1 MRIMHNHFGRSFLLR
16 GVMLFLAAALLSP
29 AGYAD
34 SYLEDDLQSWNMA
47 TLSSRLSP
55 GGRVL
60 GYFEVQ
66 SRTGNNI
73 RDAAA
78 LIIRPA
84 VGYQVT
90 KQLSVWQGYAW
101 TPSYQPGTRHEN
113 RIFQQA
119 LLENE
124 FKRFKL
130 TNRTRLEERF
140 IEDAG
145 GTSVRGRHQVRV
157 SVPLGKS
164 RKWAG
169 VVYDEIF
176 VNFNTVPNG
185 PHGGFEQNRVFGG
198 VNRTLNAHANVEL
211 GYLGQFARRYGSTPD
226 VWNHVI
232 MATLNLRV
240 R

>member
-1 MRIMHNHFGRSFLLR
+1 MAKHFGRPFWVLM
-16 GVMLFLAAALLSP
+16 GLFFVAALLSP

-34 SYLEDDLQSWNMA
+34 SYLEDDLQSWNMV
-47 TLSSRLSP
+47 TLNSRLSP

-60 GYFEVQ
+60 GYLEAQ

-84 VGYQVT
+84 LGYKVT
-90 KQLSVWQGYAW
+90 KSLSVWQGYAW
-101 TPSYQPGTRHEN
+101 ASIFVPKFRNEN
-113 RIFQQA
+113 RIFQQV

-140 IEDAG
+140 IEDTD

-157 SVPLGKS
+157 SVPFGKS
-164 RKWAG
+164 RKWAY

-176 VNFNTVPNG
+176 VNFNTVSGG

-198 VNRTLNAHANVEL
+198 MNRTLNAHANVEL
-211 GYLGQFARRYGSTPD
+211 GYLGQFIRRYGSTPD